1 MNVLNPNH
9 VSYTATAWRSLLRIV
24 VHYYLVIT
32 HFDIISADWYII
44 IVLLLLIMTSL
55 IHCYYIV
62 ITHFD
67 IISADCISFFLVIA
81 HYDIINTLLLPILTS
96 LLLPFLPIMH
106 HYDTCLP
113 SFYLLLRNN
122 RNVIAYYYICYYIVI
137 TYYYFCYYFVITYYY
152 CNNGFIITVIMG
164 LLLPIF
170 TRSLIGNNGF
180 IITYYEPDQLADD
193 QNFAYQA

>member
-44 IVLLLLIMTSL
+44 MVLLLLIMTSL

-67 IISADCISFFLVIA
+67 III
-81 HYDIINTLLLPILTS
+81 TS
-96 LLLPFLPIMH
+96 IF
-106 HYDTCLP
+106 
-113 SFYLLLRNN
+113 
-122 RNVIAYYYICYYIVI
+122 
-137 TYYYFCYYFVITYYY
+137 TYYA
-152 CNNGFIITVIMG
+152 
-164 LLLPIF
+164 
-170 TRSLIGNNGF
+170 SL
-180 IITYYEPDQLADD
+180 
-193 QNFAYQA
+193 